1 MKSIKKG
8 LLLLLLIIALT
19 VIGSSAFGWIGGLV
33 GFLMSLVILIIAN
46 RATVMFVLGQLRY
59 NKDDHIG
66 AYKLMKKAYDTTR
79 LAPGFTLMYAYM
91 MIRDG
96 MLTEAETVLNK
107 VTYLNRRDLTKEDL
121 ALADINKAIIMWKQD
136 RLSEG
141 IELLEDVYEN
151 GMKSTTLYG
160 TLGYFYILDNRI
172 EKALEFNK
180 EAYEYN
186 SDNMIIVDNLALN
199 YIYNSE
205 LEKAEELYKM
215 LLDKNPAFIE
225 PYYNY
230 AFLLEKRMQ
239 NEEALEYYRKA
250 LEYPEKY
257 LSTITHKDVND
268 AIERLG
274 GTVVAEEMP
283 ETDEEMRITYDEEID
298 ADNEISVEPVEE
310 TTVDFVQETGIAQEE
325 DDVQ

>member
-8 LLLLLLIIALT
+8 LLLFLLVIVLT
-19 VIGSSAFGWIGGLV
+19 VIGSSTFGWIGGIV
-33 GFLMSLVILIIAN
+33 GFLMSLVILVAAN
-46 RATVMFVLGQLRY
+46 RATVMFVVGQLRY

-66 AYKLMKKAYDTTR
+66 AYRLMKKAYDTTK

-107 VTYLNRRDLTKEDL
+107 VTYLNRRELTKEDL

-141 IELLEDVYEN
+141 IELLEDVYES

-186 SDNMIIVDNLALN
+186 SDNMIIADNLALN
-199 YIYNSE
+199 YILNSE
-205 LEKAEELYKM
+205 LEKAEEMYKM
-215 LLDKNPAFIE
+215 LLERNPSFIE

-230 AFLLEKRMQ
+230 ALLLEKRMQ
-239 NEEALEYYRKA
+239 NDEALEYYNKA

-257 LSTITHKDVND
+257 LSTITHKDVNE

-274 GTVVAEEMP
+274 GTVEVNDEPDEDLHIVYDDEIEADTAEEILP
-283 ETDEEMRITYDEEID
+283 ET
-298 ADNEISVEPVEE
+298 
-310 TTVDFVQETGIAQEE
+310 EE
-325 DDVQ
+325 DAATDTEAEDTL

>member
-8 LLLLLLIIALT
+8 LLLLLLVVVLT
-19 VIGSSAFGWIGGLV
+19 IVGSSAFGWIGGLI
-33 GFLMSLVILIIAN
+33 GFLVSLVILAVAN
-46 RATVMFVLGQLRY
+46 RAAVMFVLGQLRY

-66 AYKLMKKAYDTTR
+66 AYRLMKKAYDTTK
-79 LAPGFTLMYAYM
+79 LAPEFTLMYAYM

-96 MLTEAETVLNK
+96 MLTEAETILNK
-107 VTYLNRRDLTKEDL
+107 VTYLNRRELTKEDL

-141 IELLEDVYEN
+141 IELLEEVYES

-186 SDNMIIVDNLALN
+186 SDNMIIADNLALN
-199 YIYNSE
+199 YVLNSE
-205 LEKAEELYKM
+205 LEKAEEIYKM
-215 LLDKNPAFIE
+215 LLEKEPAFIE

-230 AFLLEKRMQ
+230 ALLLEKRMQ

-257 LSTITHKDVND
+257 LSTITYKDVNE

-274 GTVVAEEMP
+274 GTAVVKDEPEAEEEMEIVYDEDIEAVAEVEASEEVAYESEP
-283 ETDEEMRITYDEEID
+283 VQDEE
-298 ADNEISVEPVEE
+298 
-310 TTVDFVQETGIAQEE
+310 
-325 DDVQ
+325 DVQ